1 MVALYVLLGFIL
13 LLVID
18 YFVIRG
24 EKKYHPAFQ
33 KNYEVVENVVF
44 DNISVTVPADSYVS
58 NGHTWATL
66 QGSGLIKIGVDEF
79 VLKSIGKFIVTSLV
93 KPGIVV
99 KKGDVILNAKLGDK
113 TFSFRSPVDGTVNF
127 VNDDLVGK
135 TISDPY
141 RNDWGIM
148 VSPINFEK
156 NASSLRSNEKVV
168 EWMKNEFIRLKD
180 YLIEI
185 SIQPCLPDRQAQLA
199 GATMLDGGKIVEG
212 AVAHLNK
219 ESVKKFEDEFLAI

>member
-24 EKKYHPAFQ
+24 ERKYHPAFQ

-44 DNISVTVPADSYVS
+44 DNISITVPADSYVS
-58 NGHTWATL
+58 RGHTWAEL
-66 QGSGLIKIGVDEF
+66 QGNGLIKVGVDEF
-79 VLKSIGKFIVTSLV
+79 ILKSVGKFIVTNLV
-93 KPGIVV
+93 KPGTVL
-99 KKGDVILNAKLGDK
+99 KKGDVVIEAKLGDK
-113 TFSFRSPVDGTVNF
+113 VLSFRSPLDGTVNF

-141 RNDWGIM
+141 GEDWGIV

-156 NASSLRSNEKVV
+156 NASLLRSNEKVV
-168 EWMKNEFIRLKD
+168 DWMRNEFIRLKD
-180 YLIEI
+180 YLVEM
-185 SIQPCLPDRQAQLA
+185 SMQSELT
-199 GATMLDGGKIVEG
+199 GATMFDGGKMVEG
-212 AVAHLNK
+212 AVAHLNR
-219 ESVKKFEDEFLAI
+219 ESVKKFEDEFLAV

>member
-24 EKKYHPAFQ
+24 ERKYHPAFQ

-58 NGHTWATL
+58 RGHTWAEL
-66 QGSGLIKIGVDEF
+66 QGNGLIKVGVDEF
-79 VLKSIGKFIVTSLV
+79 ILKSVGKFVVTNLV
-93 KPGIVV
+93 KLGTVL
-99 KKGDVILNAKLGDK
+99 KKGDVVIEARLGDK
-113 TFSFRSPVDGTVNF
+113 VLSFRSPVDGTVNF

-135 TISDPY
+135 TVSDPY
-141 RNDWGIM
+141 GKDWGIM

-156 NASSLRSNEKVV
+156 NASSLRSNEKVI
-168 EWMKNEFIRLKD
+168 EWMRNEFTRLKN
-180 YLIEI
+180 YLVEM
-185 SIQPCLPDRQAQLA
+185 SMQPELA
-199 GATMLDGGKIVEG
+199 GATMFDGGKMVEG

-219 ESVKKFEDEFLAI
+219 ELVKKFEDEFLAV